1 MKYALRAARRQ
12 LGSKMLHTNHRSSK
26 AQGCRSPCQAEC
38 RPAGVKIANVVVVVL
53 HVILG
58 VLVVSVA
65 LSPRRVAGFY
75 RLLAGSSAWLQHMR
89 LIKAAGAFGIRDA
102 LPNQNKPC

>member
-1 MKYALRAARRQ
+1 MHCGLPGVSLEAKCCIQITEVARLKAAAA
-12 LGSKMLHTNHRSSK
+12 T
-26 AQGCRSPCQAEC
+26 CQAEC
-38 RPAGVKIANVVVVVL
+38 RPAGVKIANVVVLL
-53 HVILG
+53 HVILL
-58 VLVVSVA
+58 VLVVCVA

>member
-1 MKYALRAARRQ
+1 MHCGLPGVSLEAKCCIQITEVAGLKAAAA
-12 LGSKMLHTNHRSSK
+12 T
-26 AQGCRSPCQAEC
+26 CQAEC
-38 RPAGVKIANVVVVVL
+38 RPAGVKIANVVVL
-53 HVILG
+53 HDIL
-58 VLVVSVA
+58 VALVVFVA
-65 LSPRRVAGFY
+65 LSLRRVAVFY